1 MVTPEV
7 LKDESPLSRSLQ
19 TEHYNGAVAVVSPDK
34 ELTADAQGFSHID
47 MKVPFASHTMSGAGT
62 VTQQFF
68 GVLLMQFVEAG
79 TVKLTDRLSKYIP
92 EYQQAEQITL
102 AQLATMQSGIPD
114 YLTLMAAPFK
124 ANAPD
129 TLRPN
134 G

>member
-1 MVTPEV
+1 
-7 LKDESPLSRSLQ
+7 
-19 TEHYNGAVAVVSPDK
+19 
-34 ELTADAQGFSHID
+34 
-47 MKVPFASHTMSGAGT
+47 MSGAGT

-114 YLTLMAAPFK
+114 YLT
-124 ANAPD
+124 
-129 TLRPN
+129 
-134 G
+134 

>member
-34 ELTADAQGFSHID
+34 ELAADAQGFSHID

-79 TVKLTDRLSKYIP
+79 SVKLTER
-92 EYQQAEQITL
+92 
-102 AQLATMQSGIPD
+102 
-114 YLTLMAAPFK
+114 MA
-124 ANAPD
+124 
-129 TLRPN
+129 
-134 G
+134 